1 MEQVQMID
9 ELNNLIPYENKITD
23 IDKWLDEFYE
33 VMKISD
39 ERKEKR
45 KSVAKQIREAILFL
59 FSLMYTMAENNSWDY
74 EIALNSFRMEFRDA
88 IVNYVKIDL
97 FMENYIQ
104 EFTQSYLDITIEHLS
119 KNDASFFVSDDR
131 ATLGCADE
139 SNSVIGYEEFEN
151 AKSNGKTRKKWRTQK
166 DNKVRDTHREM
177 EGKTIPIDDYFIVGG
192 CPLLYPRDPEGNP
205 KEIDG
210 CRCAL
215 DYF

>member
-1 MEQVQMID
+1 MID

-33 VMKISD
+33 VMPISD
-39 ERKEKR
+39 KRKEKR

-74 EIALNSFRMEFRDA
+74 EIALNSFRMEFRNA
-88 IVNYVKIDL
+88 ILNYVKIDL

-104 EFTQSYLDITIEHLS
+104 EFTQSYLDTTIEHLS

-166 DNKVRDTHREM
+166 DNRVRDTHREM

-192 CPLLYPRDPEGNP
+192 CPLLYPRDPEGEL
-205 KEIDG
+205 KEIAG

>member
-1 MEQVQMID
+1 MID

-33 VMKISD
+33 VMPISD

-45 KSVAKQIREAILFL
+45 KSVAKQIREVILFL
-59 FSLMYTMAENNSWDY
+59 FSLMYTMAENNSWNYD
-74 EIALNSFRMEFRDA
+74 IALSAFRMEFRNV

-104 EFTQSYLDITIEHLS
+104 EFTQKYLDVTVEHLS
-119 KNDASFFVSDDR
+119 KDDASFFVSDDR
-131 ATLGCADE
+131 ATIGGANE
-139 SNSVIGYEEFEN
+139 SNSIIGYEELEE
-151 AKSNGKTRKKWRTQK
+151 AIEDGSTMKRWRTQR
-166 DNKVRDTHREM
+166 DNRVRHTHREM

-192 CPLLYPRDPEGNP
+192 SALLYPRDPEGEE
-205 KEIDG
+205 KEIAG

-215 DYF
+215 EYL

>member
-1 MEQVQMID
+1 MID

-33 VMKISD
+33 VMQISD

-74 EIALNSFRMEFRDA
+74 EIALNSFRMEFRNA
-88 IVNYVKIDL
+88 IVSYVKIDL

-119 KNDASFFVSDDR
+119 KNDASFFVSEDR

-151 AKSNGKTRKKWRTQK
+151 AKSDGKTRKKWRTQK

-177 EGKTIPIDDYFIVGG
+177 EGKTIPINDYFIVGG
-192 CPLLYPRDPEGNP
+192 CPLLYPRDPEGDT
-205 KEIDG
+205 KEIAG

-215 DYF
+215 EYL

>member
-1 MEQVQMID
+1 MID

-33 VMKISD
+33 VMPISN

-74 EIALNSFRMEFRDA
+74 EIALNSFRIEFRNA

-104 EFTQSYLDITIEHLS
+104 EFTQSYIDITIEHLS

-166 DNKVRDTHREM
+166 DNRVRDTHREM

-192 CPLLYPRDPEGNP
+192 SALLYPRDPEGDT
-205 KEIDG
+205 KEIAG

-215 DYF
+215 EYL

>member
-1 MEQVQMID
+1 MID

-33 VMKISD
+33 VMPISD

-59 FSLMYTMAENNSWDY
+59 FSLMYTMAENNSWNYD
-74 EIALNSFRMEFRDA
+74 IALSAFRMEFRNV

-104 EFTQSYLDITIEHLS
+104 EFTQKYLDITIEHLS
-119 KNDASFFVSDDR
+119 KDDASFFVSDDR
-131 ATLGCADE
+131 ATIGGANE
-139 SNSVIGYEEFEN
+139 SNSIIGYEELEE
-151 AKSNGKTRKKWRTQK
+151 AIKDGSTMKRWRTQR
-166 DNKVRDTHREM
+166 DNRVRHTHREM

-192 CPLLYPRDPEGNP
+192 SALLYPRDPEGEE
-205 KEIDG
+205 KEIAG

-215 DYF
+215 EYL